1 MIGSCEAKD
10 GTYIGSAMTHD
21 RRHFVKLGLAGTT
34 ALITGC
40 VRDVDEELAGSK
52 ATALAKPIILST
64 WKHGLPAN
72 ARAMEVLAAGGS
84 VLDAVE
90 QGVAV
95 VESDFTNRS
104 VGLGGLP
111 DRNGKVTLDACI
123 QDHEGRAG
131 AVAFI
136 QEFEHPVSIARA
148 IMERTPHVM
157 LVGAGAERW
166 ALENGFAR
174 KLVDIP
180 EVRQS
185 WRDWLLTSE
194 YKPGVNTENLSGGS
208 TELLGGSEQ
217 HDTIGMIAMDATG
230 RMAGSCTTSGLAW
243 KVHGRVGD
251 SPIIGAGLF
260 VDGDV
265 GAACATGVGELVMR
279 TVGSHAVVERMRQ
292 GMEPEQACREAVL
305 HILRRDPGL
314 KGTQVGFLA
323 IHKDGR
329 AGGWGLYEGFNF
341 ALSTGGTTTLVEA
354 GYERKW

>member
-1 MIGSCEAKD
+1 MFGPDPAKD
-10 GTYIGSAMTHD
+10 GTYIGSTMAHD
-21 RRHFVKLGLAGTT
+21 RRHFVKLGLAST
-34 ALITGC
+34 AALVTGC
-40 VRDVDEELAGSK
+40 VQGEEERTSIPGTPVLAN
-52 ATALAKPIILST
+52 PIILST

-72 ARAMEVLAAGGS
+72 ARAMEVLNAGGS

-111 DRNGKVTLDACI
+111 DRDGKVTLDACI
-123 QDHEGRAG
+123 QDHDGRAG

-136 QEFEHPVSIARA
+136 QEFEHPISIARS
-148 IMERTPHVM
+148 IMERTPHVL

-166 ALENGFAR
+166 ALENGFSR
-174 KLVDIP
+174 RLVEIP
-180 EVRQS
+180 EVRQA
-185 WRDWLLTSE
+185 WREWLLTSE
-194 YKPGVNTENLSGGS
+194 YKPGVNTENLPRAS
-208 TELLGGSEQ
+208 TELQGGSEQ

-260 VDGDV
+260 VDGDG
-265 GAACATGVGELVMR
+265 GAACATGVGELVIR

-292 GMEPEQACREAVL
+292 GAEPEEACREAIL
-305 HILRRDPGL
+305 AILRKNPEL
-314 KGTQVGFLA
+314 EASQVGFLA
-323 IHKDGR
+323 IRKDGL

-354 GYERKW
+354 AYERKW